1 MAFLKEEGISRL
13 DIVSYISHGISK
25 LLPAKTGVPGQGG
38 PSPDEEG
45 EEAPADPLAQFAV
58 NLNERARAGDID
70 PLIGRQSQVE
80 RALHV
85 LARRRKNNPLFVGD
99 AGVGKTAI
107 VEGLARRI
115 ELGEAPPALAGAT
128 IYALD
133 MGAMV
138 AGTRYRGD
146 FEERFKAVLKAL
158 AEKDN
163 AIVFIDELHTIVGA
177 GAASGGAMDASNLIK
192 PALANGKL
200 RCIGTTTHKEYRSY
214 IEKDR
219 ALARRFQA
227 IEVDEPS
234 IEDTIKVLTGLREQ
248 YEEFHG
254 VSYTNKSLR
263 AAAELS
269 ARYLNDRRL
278 PDKAI
283 DLIDEAGAATK
294 LKKGKIKGTRR
305 RVRSRDIETVL
316 ATMARI
322 PPRRVEADDRERLAN
337 LDGELKGKIYGQDPA
352 VERVAQAIKMNRAGL
367 GLPNRPIGS
376 FLFAGPTGVG
386 KTELAKQ
393 LAETLGVQFLR
404 FDMSEYME
412 RHTVSRLIGAPPGYV
427 GFDQGGLLTDAIH
440 QNPHAVLLLDEIE
453 KAHPD
458 LFNLLLQVM
467 DHGALT
473 DNNGRKSDFRHVILI
488 MTSNVGARE
497 LSRRMPGFGTGGE
510 ERFGDTDEAFR
521 RMFSPEFRNRLDAKV
536 DFAPLDPAVM
546 SRIVDK
552 FIGRAVG
559 AAGREEGQD
568 RPDRSGPRLSG
579 QEGLRPAQRRAPA
592 GARHPGRGQAA
603 ADRRAAVR
611 QAGRRRH
618 RPDRRRRRQDHV
630 RDRRRLRPVPPRR
643 ARRIT
648 ASGSSSPIA
657 ARGTAPAGRRRRTG
671 RPVRLPTAPPRLIA
685 ITSSALPGG
694 AQAGGDG
701 GGHQLDGGAPE
712 HPERHPVEQLQQ
724 DQRRR
729 RARDRRSQPAHGAGD
744 EGRRQ
749 QAVQAEPAVQP
760 VKVQQRQ
767 HLGGDADRVG
777 QPPRQRP
784 QAQVAQ
790 EHAQEHVVGG
800 HARPVQRAGNQ
811 QQAQPAVVQQGAHV
825 GHPWSRGALAG
836 AAQLQGCDEGAAQPD
851 PHRHRN
857 QRPDRRTQPRWISTP
872 TVMHAQTKPTEPHW
886 RSRP

>member
-1 MAFLKEEGISRL
+1 MLSPELEAAIRQALDDATKRGHEFSGLEHLLLALLADEKTADVVKHCGGNVPRLRGKLEAYLDKEIAVVPEDEREPRAQPTLGFARVVQRAVNHVLGAGRSEANGTNVLVALMSEPDSQAVAFLKEEGITRL

-25 LLPAKTGVPGQGG
+25 LLPAKTSQPSGEGG
-38 PSPDEEG
+38 GARPAGDDEE
-45 EEAPADPLAQFAV
+45 EPPVDPLEAFAV
-58 NLNERARAGDID
+58 NLNERARAGEID
-70 PLIGRQSQVE
+70 PLIGRGPQVE

-115 ELGEAPPALAGAT
+115 EMGEAPAALKGAT

-158 AEKDN
+158 AEKEGS
-163 AIVFIDELHTIVGA
+163 IVFIDELHTIVGA

-219 ALARRFQA
+219 ALARRFQS
-227 IEVDEPS
+227 IEVEEPT
-234 IEDTIKVLTGLREQ
+234 IPETIKVLKGLRSK

-254 VSYTNKSLR
+254 VTYTDKALR
-263 AAAELS
+263 VAAELS
-269 ARYLNDRRL
+269 SRYLQDRRL

-283 DLIDEAGAATK
+283 DLLDEAGAA
-294 LKKGKIKGTRR
+294 LKIKELGRPQGPAR
-305 RVRSRDIETVL
+305 GRGKAPAKKVVSSRQIEAVV

-322 PPRRVEADDRERLAN
+322 PPKRVASDDRERLHR
-337 LDGELKGKIYGQDPA
+337 LEDDLKAKIFGQDGA

-367 GLPNRPIGS
+367 GLPQRPIGA

-440 QNPHAVLLLDEIE
+440 QSPHAVLLLDEIE

-458 LFNLLLQVM
+458 LFNILLQVM
-467 DHGALT
+467 DHGSLT

-497 LSRRMPGFGTGGE
+497 LSKRLPGFGHAGGQE
-510 ERFGDTDEAFR
+510 FGDTDEAYK

-536 DFAPLDPAVM
+536 DFKPLDPRVM
-546 SRIVDK
+546 GQIVDK
-552 FIGRAVG
+552 FVVELSAQLAERKVTIELSDAARAYLADKG
-559 AAGREEGQD
+559 YD
-568 RPDRSGPRLSG
+568 PMN
-579 QEGLRPAQRRAPA
+579 
-592 GARHPGRGQAA
+592 GARPLARVIQ
-603 ADRRAAVR
+603 DEVK
-611 QAGRRRH
+611 
-618 RPDRRRRRQDHV
+618 RPLTDE
-630 RDRRRLRPVPPRR
+630 LLF
-643 ARRIT
+643 
-648 ASGSSSPIA
+648 GK
-657 ARGTAPAGRRRRTG
+657 
-671 RPVRLPTAPPRLIA
+671 L
-685 ITSSALPGG
+685 
-694 AQAGGDG
+694 AGGG
-701 GGHQLDGGAPE
+701 K
-712 HPERHPVEQLQQ
+712 
-724 DQRRR
+724 
-729 RARDRRSQPAHGAGD
+729 
-744 EGRRQ
+744 
-749 QAVQAEPAVQP
+749 
-760 VKVQQRQ
+760 VKVDYVEKK
-767 HLGGDADRVG
+767 LTFTT
-777 QPPRQRP
+777 
-784 QAQVAQ
+784 
-790 EHAQEHVVGG
+790 
-800 HARPVQRAGNQ
+800 
-811 QQAQPAVVQQGAHV
+811 
-825 GHPWSRGALAG
+825 S
-836 AAQLQGCDEGAAQPD
+836 AA
-851 PHRHRN
+851 
-857 QRPDRRTQPRWISTP
+857 
-872 TVMHAQTKPTEPHW
+872 
-886 RSRP
+886 

>member
-1 MAFLKEEGISRL
+1 MSMLSPELETAIRHALDDATQRGHEFSGLEHLLLALMVDDKTAEVIKQCGGSIARLITKLEKYLDEEIKPLPEEDRERAQPTLAFARVVQRAVNHVLGAGKEQASGPNVLVAFFGEPESNAVAFLKEEGISRL
-13 DIVSYISHGISK
+13 DVVSYISHGISK
-25 LLPAKTGVPGQGG
+25 LLPAKTGVPGEGG
-38 PSPDEEG
+38 PSGDDDEDEP
-45 EEAPADPLAQFAV
+45 PADPLTQFAV
-58 NLNERARAGDID
+58 NLNERARAGEID
-70 PLIGRQSQVE
+70 PLIGRQSQIE

-107 VEGLARRI
+107 VEGLARKI
-115 ELGEAPPALAGAT
+115 ELGEAPAALAGAV

-158 AEKDN
+158 GEKDN

-219 ALARRFQA
+219 ALARRFQP

-234 IEDTIKVLTGLREQ
+234 IEETIKVLSGLRER

-254 VSYTNKSLR
+254 VSYTDKALR

-269 ARYLNDRRL
+269 SRYLNDRRL

-283 DLIDEAGAATK
+283 DLIDEAGATAKLKRTK
-294 LKKGKIKGTRR
+294 LKGAKR
-305 RVRSRDIETVL
+305 RVRSKDIEVVL

-322 PPRRVEADDRERLAN
+322 PARTVEADDRERLAH
-337 LDGELKGKIYGQDPA
+337 LESDLKAKIYGQDSA

-367 GLPNRPIGS
+367 GLPQRPIGC
-376 FLFAGPTGVG
+376 FVFAGPTGVG

-467 DHGALT
+467 DHGSLT
-473 DNNGRKSDFRHVILI
+473 DNNGRKSDFRHVVLI

-497 LSRRMPGFGTGGE
+497 LSRRMPGFGAAGG
-510 ERFGDTDEAFR
+510 ERFGDTDEAFK

-536 DFAPLDPAVM
+536 DFAPLDPQIM
-546 SRIVDK
+546 GQIVDK
-552 FIGRAVG
+552 FIAELGTQLAERKVKIELSQAARAYLAKKG
-559 AAGREEGQD
+559 YD
-568 RPDRSGPRLSG
+568 PMN
-579 QEGLRPAQRRAPA
+579 
-592 GARHPGRGQAA
+592 GARPLGRVIQ
-603 ADRRAAVR
+603 DEIK
-611 QAGRRRH
+611 
-618 RPDRRRRRQDHV
+618 RPLTDEM
-630 RDRRRLRPVPPRR
+630 LFGKL
-643 ARRIT
+643 
-648 ASGSSSPIA
+648 ASGGSVRVDVADDKVTFAFGVPA
-657 ARGTAPAGRRRRTG
+657 LTAPA
-671 RPVRLPTAPPRLIA
+671 
-685 ITSSALPGG
+685 
-694 AQAGGDG
+694 
-701 GGHQLDGGAPE
+701 
-712 HPERHPVEQLQQ
+712 
-724 DQRRR
+724 
-729 RARDRRSQPAHGAGD
+729 
-744 EGRRQ
+744 
-749 QAVQAEPAVQP
+749 
-760 VKVQQRQ
+760 
-767 HLGGDADRVG
+767 
-777 QPPRQRP
+777 
-784 QAQVAQ
+784 
-790 EHAQEHVVGG
+790 
-800 HARPVQRAGNQ
+800 
-811 QQAQPAVVQQGAHV
+811 
-825 GHPWSRGALAG
+825 
-836 AAQLQGCDEGAAQPD
+836 
-851 PHRHRN
+851 
-857 QRPDRRTQPRWISTP
+857 
-872 TVMHAQTKPTEPHW
+872 
-886 RSRP
+886 

>member
-1 MAFLKEEGISRL
+1 MSMLSPELETAIRRALDDATDRGHEFSGLEHLLLALLADDKTAEVIKHCGGSLGRLDKKLEEFLDTQIQPLAEDERERAQPTLAFARVVQRAVNHVLGAGKQQATGPNVLVALFSEPESHAVAFLKEEGISRL
-13 DIVSYISHGISK
+13 DVVSYISHGISK

-38 PSPDEEG
+38 PSPDEDG
-45 EEAPADPLAQFAV
+45 DEAPADPLAQFAV

-234 IEDTIKVLTGLREQ
+234 IEDTIKVLTGLRER

-305 RVRSRDIETVL
+305 RVRSRDIEAVL

-337 LDGELKGKIYGQDPA
+337 LDGELKGKIFGQDQA

-458 LFNLLLQVM
+458 LFNLLLAGDGPRCPDRQQRPQVRLPARDP
-467 DHGALT
+467 DHDQQRRRARAVAADARFRDRRRRAIRRHRRGLPADVLAGVPQPT
-473 DNNGRKSDFRHVILI
+473 GRQGGLRAAGSGGDESD
-488 MTSNVGARE
+488 
-497 LSRRMPGFGTGGE
+497 RRQVH
-510 ERFGDTDEAFR
+510 R
-521 RMFSPEFRNRLDAKV
+521 
-536 DFAPLDPAVM
+536 
-546 SRIVDK
+546 
-552 FIGRAVG
+552 RAVG
-559 AAGREEGQD
+559 AVGREEGQN
-568 RPDRSGPRLSG
+568 RADRSGPRLSG
-579 QEGLRPAQRRAPA
+579 QEGLRSAERRAAA
-592 GARHPGRGQAA
+592 GARDPGRDQAA
-603 ADRRAAVR
+603 ADRRAALW
-611 QAGRRRH
+611 QAGGRRH
-618 RPDRRRRRQDHV
+618 GPHRRGRRQGHV
-630 RDRRRLRPVPPRR
+630 RDRSRLKSLPLRR
-643 ARRIT
+643 ARKMT
-648 ASGSSSPIA
+648 ASGSIW
-657 ARGTAPAGRRRRTG
+657 
-671 RPVRLPTAPPRLIA
+671 PTAA
-685 ITSSALPGG
+685 IKNSTRG
-694 AQAGGDG
+694 
-701 GGHQLDGGAPE
+701 
-712 HPERHPVEQLQQ
+712 
-724 DQRRR
+724 
-729 RARDRRSQPAHGAGD
+729 PAA
-744 EGRRQ
+744 
-749 QAVQAEPAVQP
+749 
-760 VKVQQRQ
+760 
-767 HLGGDADRVG
+767 
-777 QPPRQRP
+777 
-784 QAQVAQ
+784 
-790 EHAQEHVVGG
+790 
-800 HARPVQRAGNQ
+800 
-811 QQAQPAVVQQGAHV
+811 
-825 GHPWSRGALAG
+825 S
-836 AAQLQGCDEGAAQPD
+836 
-851 PHRHRN
+851 
-857 QRPDRRTQPRWISTP
+857 
-872 TVMHAQTKPTEPHW
+872 
-886 RSRP
+886 

>member
-1 MAFLKEEGISRL
+1 MSMLSPELETAIRHALDDATNRGHEFSGLEHLLLALMVDEKTSDVIKHCGGSINRLIGKLENFLDKEIKPLPEEDRERAQPTLAFARVVQRAVNHVLGAGKSQANGANVLVALFAEPESNAVAFLKEEGISRL
-13 DIVSYISHGISK
+13 DVVSYISHGISK
-25 LLPAKTGVPGQGG
+25 LLPAKTGVPGDGDDDG
-38 PSPDEEG
+38 DDHAD
-45 EEAPADPLAQFAV
+45 EAPVDPLAQFAV
-58 NLNERARAGDID
+58 NLNERARAGEID
-70 PLIGRQSQVE
+70 PLIGRQSQIE

-107 VEGLARRI
+107 VEGLARKI
-115 ELGEAPPALAGAT
+115 ELGEAPPALAGAV

-146 FEERFKAVLKAL
+146 FEERFKAVIKAL
-158 AEKDN
+158 GEKEN

-227 IEVDEPS
+227 IEVEEPTIDE
-234 IEDTIKVLTGLREQ
+234 TIKVLNGLRER

-254 VSYTNKSLR
+254 VAYTDKSLR

-269 ARYLNDRRL
+269 SRYLNDRRL

-283 DLIDEAGAATK
+283 DLIDEAGAAAK
-294 LKKGKIKGTRR
+294 LKQRKGKGKGMIKGAKP
-305 RVRSRDIETVL
+305 RVRSRDIEVVL

-322 PPRRVEADDRERLAN
+322 PARTVEADDRERLAH
-337 LDGELKGKIYGQDPA
+337 LESDLKAKIYGQDSA

-367 GLPNRPIGS
+367 GLPQRPIGA
-376 FLFAGPTGVG
+376 FVFAGPTGVG

-467 DHGALT
+467 DHGSLT
-473 DNNGRKSDFRHVILI
+473 DNNGRKSDFRHVVLI

-497 LSRRMPGFGTGGE
+497 LSRRMPGFGAAGD
-510 ERFGDTDEAFR
+510 ERFGDTDEAFK

-536 DFAPLDPAVM
+536 DFAPLDPKVM
-546 SRIVDK
+546 GQIVDK
-552 FIGRAVG
+552 FIAELGTQLAERKVKIELSDAARAYLAKKG
-559 AAGREEGQD
+559 YD
-568 RPDRSGPRLSG
+568 PMN
-579 QEGLRPAQRRAPA
+579 
-592 GARHPGRGQAA
+592 GARPLGRVIQDEIKRPLTDEMLFGKLASGG
-603 ADRRAAVR
+603 AVR
-611 QAGRRRH
+611 VDVADDKVTFDFG
-618 RPDRRRRRQDHV
+618 
-630 RDRRRLRPVPPRR
+630 
-643 ARRIT
+643 
-648 ASGSSSPIA
+648 ASA
-657 ARGTAPAGRRRRTG
+657 
-671 RPVRLPTAPPRLIA
+671 
-685 ITSSALPGG
+685 
-694 AQAGGDG
+694 
-701 GGHQLDGGAPE
+701 
-712 HPERHPVEQLQQ
+712 
-724 DQRRR
+724 
-729 RARDRRSQPAHGAGD
+729 
-744 EGRRQ
+744 
-749 QAVQAEPAVQP
+749 
-760 VKVQQRQ
+760 
-767 HLGGDADRVG
+767 
-777 QPPRQRP
+777 
-784 QAQVAQ
+784 
-790 EHAQEHVVGG
+790 
-800 HARPVQRAGNQ
+800 
-811 QQAQPAVVQQGAHV
+811 
-825 GHPWSRGALAG
+825 
-836 AAQLQGCDEGAAQPD
+836 
-851 PHRHRN
+851 
-857 QRPDRRTQPRWISTP
+857 
-872 TVMHAQTKPTEPHW
+872 
-886 RSRP
+886 

>member
-1 MAFLKEEGISRL
+1 MTMLTPELEGAIREALDDASRRGHEFSGLEHLLLALLKDEKTADVVKHCGGSVTRLHGKLEAFLETEIKPLAEEDRERAQPTLAFARVIQRAVNHVLGAGKTQASGPNVLVALYAEPESHAVAFLKDEGIGRL
-13 DIVSYISHGISK
+13 DVVSYISHGISK
-25 LLPAKTGVPGQGG
+25 LLPAKTGVPGDGESG
-38 PSPDEEG
+38 PTEEDAD
-45 EEAPADPLAQFAV
+45 EAPADPLAAFAV
-58 NLNERARAGDID
+58 NLNERARAGEID
-70 PLIGRQSQVE
+70 PLIGRGSQIE

-146 FEERFKAVLKAL
+146 FEERFKAVLRAL
-158 AEKDN
+158 AEKKD

-227 IEVDEPS
+227 IEVEEPS
-234 IEDTIKVLTGLREQ
+234 IQETIKVLTGLRAR

-254 VSYTNKSLR
+254 VAYTDKSLR

-269 ARYLNDRRL
+269 SRYINDRRL

-283 DLIDEAGAATK
+283 DLMDEAGAAAK
-294 LKKGKIKGTRR
+294 LKRGPKGQNATEGKVAGARR
-305 RVRSRDIETVL
+305 RVRSRDIEKVV

-322 PPRRVEADDRERLAN
+322 PPRRVEADDRDRLSS
-337 LDGELKGKIYGQDPA
+337 LETDLKAKIYGQDRA

-367 GLPNRPIGS
+367 GLPERPIGC

-393 LAETLGVQFLR
+393 LAETLGVSFLR

-440 QNPHAVLLLDEIE
+440 QSPHAVLLLDEIE

-467 DHGALT
+467 DHGSLT
-473 DNNGRKSDFRHVILI
+473 DNNGRKSDFRHVVLI
-488 MTSNVGARE
+488 MTSNVGARD
-497 LSRRMPGFGTGGE
+497 LSRRMPGFGTGGD
-510 ERFGDTDEAFR
+510 ERFGDTDEAFK

-546 SRIVDK
+546 ERIVDK
-552 FIGRAVG
+552 FIAELATQLGERKVKIDLSEAARAYLAKKG
-559 AAGREEGQD
+559 YD
-568 RPDRSGPRLSG
+568 PMN
-579 QEGLRPAQRRAPA
+579 
-592 GARHPGRGQAA
+592 GARPLARVIQDEIKRPLTDELLFGKLVGGGS
-603 ADRRAAVR
+603 VR
-611 QAGRRRH
+611 VDVIDDKVTFDAHAG
-618 RPDRRRRRQDHV
+618 
-630 RDRRRLRPVPPRR
+630 L
-643 ARRIT
+643 T
-648 ASGSSSPIA
+648 A
-657 ARGTAPAGRRRRTG
+657 
-671 RPVRLPTAPPRLIA
+671 PTAPR
-685 ITSSALPGG
+685 
-694 AQAGGDG
+694 
-701 GGHQLDGGAPE
+701 
-712 HPERHPVEQLQQ
+712 
-724 DQRRR
+724 
-729 RARDRRSQPAHGAGD
+729 
-744 EGRRQ
+744 
-749 QAVQAEPAVQP
+749 
-760 VKVQQRQ
+760 
-767 HLGGDADRVG
+767 
-777 QPPRQRP
+777 
-784 QAQVAQ
+784 
-790 EHAQEHVVGG
+790 
-800 HARPVQRAGNQ
+800 
-811 QQAQPAVVQQGAHV
+811 
-825 GHPWSRGALAG
+825 
-836 AAQLQGCDEGAAQPD
+836 
-851 PHRHRN
+851 
-857 QRPDRRTQPRWISTP
+857 
-872 TVMHAQTKPTEPHW
+872 
-886 RSRP
+886 

>member
-1 MAFLKEEGISRL
+1 MSMLSPELETAIRHALDDATKRGHEFSGLEHLLLALMIDEKTSEVIKHCGGSISRLIKKLEKFLDEEIKPLPEEDRERAQPTLAFARVVQRAVNHVLGAGKEQASGPNVLVAFFSEPESNAVAFLKEEGISRL
-13 DIVSYISHGISK
+13 DVVSYISHGISK
-25 LLPAKTGVPGQGG
+25 LLPAKTGVPGDGG
-38 PSPDEEG
+38 PSMDDEADEV
-45 EEAPADPLAQFAV
+45 PPDPLAQFAV
-58 NLNERARAGDID
+58 NLNERARAGEID
-70 PLIGRQSQVE
+70 PLIGRKTQIE

-115 ELGEAPPALAGAT
+115 ELGEAPAALQGAT

-219 ALARRFQA
+219 ALARRFQP
-227 IEVDEPS
+227 IEVEEPT
-234 IEDTIKVLTGLREQ
+234 IEETIKVLQGLRER

-254 VSYTNKSLR
+254 VGYTDKSLR

-269 ARYLNDRRL
+269 SRYLNDRRL

-283 DLIDEAGAATK
+283 DLIDEAGAAAK
-294 LKKGKIKGTRR
+294 LKARSGKTKAKNQRR
-305 RVRSRDIETVL
+305 QVRSKDIETVV

-337 LDGELKGKIYGQDPA
+337 LESELKAKIYGQDPA

-367 GLPNRPIGS
+367 GLPQRPIGC
-376 FLFAGPTGVG
+376 FVFAGPTGVG

-467 DHGALT
+467 DHGSLT
-473 DNNGRKSDFRHVILI
+473 DNNGRKSDFRHVVLI

-497 LSRRMPGFGTGGE
+497 LSRRMPGFGAAGD
-510 ERFGDTDEAFR
+510 ERFGDTDEAFK

-536 DFAPLDPAVM
+536 DFAPLDPKIM
-546 SRIVDK
+546 GQIVDK
-552 FIGRAVG
+552 FIAELGTQLAERKVKIELSSAARAYL
-559 AAGREEGQD
+559 AAKGYD
-568 RPDRSGPRLSG
+568 PMN
-579 QEGLRPAQRRAPA
+579 
-592 GARHPGRGQAA
+592 GARPLSRVIQ
-603 ADRRAAVR
+603 DEIK
-611 QAGRRRH
+611 
-618 RPDRRRRRQDHV
+618 RPLTDEM
-630 RDRRRLRPVPPRR
+630 LFGKL
-643 ARRIT
+643 
-648 ASGSSSPIA
+648 ASGGSVCVDVADEKVTFIFNA
-657 ARGTAPAGRRRRTG
+657 AKALL
-671 RPVRLPTAPPRLIA
+671 PV
-685 ITSSALPGG
+685 
-694 AQAGGDG
+694 
-701 GGHQLDGGAPE
+701 
-712 HPERHPVEQLQQ
+712 
-724 DQRRR
+724 
-729 RARDRRSQPAHGAGD
+729 
-744 EGRRQ
+744 
-749 QAVQAEPAVQP
+749 
-760 VKVQQRQ
+760 
-767 HLGGDADRVG
+767 
-777 QPPRQRP
+777 
-784 QAQVAQ
+784 
-790 EHAQEHVVGG
+790 
-800 HARPVQRAGNQ
+800 N
-811 QQAQPAVVQQGAHV
+811 
-825 GHPWSRGALAG
+825 
-836 AAQLQGCDEGAAQPD
+836 
-851 PHRHRN
+851 
-857 QRPDRRTQPRWISTP
+857 
-872 TVMHAQTKPTEPHW
+872 
-886 RSRP
+886 